1 VNSLIVAINS
11 VSINQSSFI
20 NPQVSWR
27 RKAKWCFF
35 LFKTP
40 SPSIVHCL
48 IHEDS
53 QSMDYDNP
61 QFIYQLYH
69 LSISLVQKSPQLLL
83 ETPIENDDIATP
95 STSDRSLGPP
105 TAAGLW
111 LQVIELLQSFG
122 TWSMAHPALTM

>member
-1 VNSLIVAINS
+1 
-11 VSINQSSFI
+11 
-20 NPQVSWR
+20 
-27 RKAKWCFF
+27 
-35 LFKTP
+35 
-40 SPSIVHCL
+40 
-48 IHEDS
+48 
-53 QSMDYDNP
+53 MDYDNP